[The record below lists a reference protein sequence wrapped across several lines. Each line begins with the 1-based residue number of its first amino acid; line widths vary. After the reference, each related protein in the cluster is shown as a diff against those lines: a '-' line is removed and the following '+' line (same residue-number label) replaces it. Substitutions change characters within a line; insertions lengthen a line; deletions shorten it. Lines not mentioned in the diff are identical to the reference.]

1 MVHTALFSAKT
12 LEREKKTREAASF
25 PGGRQLHWLNLL
37 VVGADLLAH
46 SWNFSGI
53 CWSWNFLPFVSARQA
68 SKMTPWNPNL
78 VISRPAPK
86 LALLD
91 PPHFVIFCLSQ
102 IEIINHFHQMLL
114 GDAAVR
120 HRLHPSQDSAQQ
132 VLSQKFASKF
142 RMANTS
148 WRSRLFKTKSTCWS
162 VKCGRSRRKD
172 AAFASTIYGL
182 MDLFVGFPKWGGTLK
197 QFQYEH
203 KLLTWMIWKYQLF

>member
-1 MVHTALFSAKT
+1 MIHSCRWFT
-12 LEREKKTREAASF
+12 LPSSQRKLLRERRKLAQQLASLEVDNCTDWTF
-25 PGGRQLHWLNLL
+25 LWLEQTFWHILGISQGF
-37 VVGADLLAH
+37 VDL
-46 SWNFSGI
+46 GI
-53 CWSWNFLPFVSARQA
+53 SHQFVSARQA

-91 PPHFVIFCLSQ
+91 PPHF
-102 IEIINHFHQMLL
+102 HQMLL
-114 GDAAVR
+114 RDAVR
-120 HRLHPSQDSAQQ
+120 RLHPSQESAQQ

-172 AAFASTIYGL
+172 ALRICIY
-182 MDLFVGFPKWGGTLK
+182 DLWTYGYFRWFPQMGEYPEAISIRK
-197 QFQYEH
+197 
-203 KLLTWMIWKYQLF
+203 